1 MAKPKPSSE
10 GKKTAVPV
18 PARWR
23 KEREF
28 VARKLRELTE
38 KKGSEAA
45 WQWWLKRMER
55 KLKGGVSR
63 EFVETALEALS
74 RHREGGRG
82 WSNDALRG
90 SAIATVP
97 ERRHDCGAR

>member
-1 MAKPKPSSE
+1 MAKPKPSAK
-10 GKKTAVPV
+10 GKKGVVPV

-28 VARKLRELTE
+28 VARKLKELTE

-74 RHREGGRG
+74 RHRGVGRA
-82 WSNDALRG
+82 WSDEELA
-90 SAIATVP
+90 S
-97 ERRHDCGAR
+97 